1 MAIRFIANGGR
12 ASGYR
17 ASYKFFNGIHFTHQ
31 NVNKSNIILVLSIE
45 SADLIEVPITDCG
58 GLVDD
63 HGGVITMHNM
73 SSPNAAR
80 LYVSFLFTNSNNIQS
95 I

>member
-1 MAIRFIANGGR
+1 MVEELPATEPPTNFSTVYILPIT
-12 ASGYR
+12 S
-17 ASYKFFNGIHFTHQ
+17 I
-31 NVNKSNIILVLSIE
+31 NKLNIILVLSIE

-63 HGGVITMHNM
+63 HGGIITMHNM

-80 LYVSFLFTNSNNIQS
+80 LYVSFLFTNWNNIQS